1 MTISGINVFRR
12 QAICKQV
19 TNCTTYLSPF
29 SRTVFLLIQGH
40 YGTPSGIIFVMTS
53 DTNSG
58 CMSSTTGMPTLQIRT
73 PLLQSRGNMALRSRL
88 ALQHSLLPVSIL
100 ISSLPLT
107 GSLLPS
113 QTQQERPSSFMVL
126 EAQAR
131 LTFTTPSAIHCAHRT
146 RLSSVLHPLALLLFS
161 LRVVALHTPALRS
174 LFPAMRQPFAPYPRP
189 PIWPG

>member
-1 MTISGINVFRR
+1 
-12 QAICKQV
+12 
-19 TNCTTYLSPF
+19 
-29 SRTVFLLIQGH
+29 
-40 YGTPSGIIFVMTS
+40 
-53 DTNSG
+53 
-58 CMSSTTGMPTLQIRT
+58 MPTLQIRT
-73 PLLQSRGNMALRSRL
+73 PLLQSRGNMALR
-88 ALQHSLLPVSIL
+88 
-100 ISSLPLT
+100 SSLPLT

-146 RLSSVLHPLALLLFS
+146 RSSSVLHPLALLLFS
-161 LRVVALHTPALRS
+161 LRVVALHTPTLRS